1 MTQTLKRPFLLGSL
15 DINKVLQDLSDFSAT
30 SFRILTED
38 FGIGLLTEAQA
49 YPYRPEAEIVGS
61 GDRIVRQQ
69 VGSFEGFP
77 EHSQFILLKNSFQAW
92 LDDWF
97 AHSGTSP
104 FQTPLSFTSLD
115 LQKYA
120 KGSLGITPHR
130 DHLRFI
136 NLICIFVIGGRGR
149 FYVCSDRS
157 GKDSKEI
164 HASPGHVILLR
175 APGFIGSRDRPFHYV
190 TDIQETRYTFAL
202 RQEQQM
208 TREDTPGSDSQTH
221 R

>member
-38 FGIGLLTEAQA
+38 FRMSLLAEAQG
-49 YPYRPEAEIVGS
+49 YPYSPEAEIVGC
-61 GDRIVRQQ
+61 GGRIVRQQ

-77 EHSQFILLKNSFQAW
+77 DHSQFVLLQNSFQA
-92 LDDWF
+92 LLNRCI
-97 AHSGTSP
+97 AHSGTSA
-104 FQTPLSFTSLD
+104 FQTPLSLTSLV

-157 GKDSKEI
+157 GRDSKEI
-164 HASPGHVILLR
+164 DASPGHVILLK

-208 TREDTPGSDSQTH
+208 IREDMPGSDSQTH

>member
-1 MTQTLKRPFLLGSL
+1 MKRPFVLENL
-15 DINKVLQDLSDFSAT
+15 DIDKVLQDLFDSCAT
-30 SFRILTED
+30 SFRILTEN
-38 FGIGLLTEAQA
+38 FRMSLLKEAQR
-49 YPYRPEAEIVGS
+49 YPYRPEAEVVGS
-61 GDRIVRQQ
+61 GDRVVRQQ
-69 VGSFEGFP
+69 VGSFEDFP
-77 EHSQFILLKNSFQAW
+77 ERSQFLLLKNSFEAW

-149 FYVCSDRS
+149 FHVCSDRS
-157 GKDSKEI
+157 GRDSKEI
-164 HASPGHVILLR
+164 DASPGHVILLK